1 MTRLCLS
8 FKTAVLG
15 IFLHLTAGACARSGN
30 QESVPDVV
38 PSPVQTQI
46 PPAPSPV
53 SSPSPSGPVS
63 TQVAPPNPAGT
74 VTSGGGIIYGSMGNP
89 WFMDDQPSPT
99 WCIAIDHENFGI
111 SLQDAESHIKVA
123 LKEWEPV
130 TGITFTKTDCN
141 EQTDLRFLLGTLSTQ
156 DLLDANTNKSV
167 AQHSL
172 GKSAGL
178 AVRTHYDEVAMRGR
192 GFIYLAPE
200 TGPLKLQAS
209 EIVTHPW
216 QIFGGKIFRVAVMHE
231 LGHVF
236 GLQHSHE
243 GDDLMGSRTIE
254 YLLSKKVYVE
264 IPFERTERAIF
275 HAKLKQLTPINLV
288 AFPADSEFE
297 RCFGM
302 TCTKVMINNSAEGK
316 MILQVWTR
324 VNSGGNPLD
333 SADYDLRNF
342 HPFQFQSVTELR
354 TRMID
359 MCPLSRIFRDGE
371 YRSGII
377 ATAGTFAGTMDDGH
391 TMILNW
397 TAGKRPQ
404 VIVFKGDKFSVLI
417 N

>member
-1 MTRLCLS
+1 MRRLRIRFNPAML
-8 FKTAVLG
+8 A
-15 IFLHLTAGACARSGN
+15 IFINFISSGCAQQQNPDSIPDRM
-30 QESVPDVV
+30 ESQ
-38 PSPVQTQI
+38 VQTQI
-46 PPAPSPV
+46 PPETPQVSFPSAPA
-53 SSPSPSGPVS
+53 S

-74 VTSGGGIIYGSMGNP
+74 VTSGGGIIYGSTGNP

-99 WCIAIDHENFGI
+99 WCIMIDHENFGM
-111 SLQDAESHIKVA
+111 SLYHAESHIKAA
-123 LKEWEPV
+123 LKDWEPV
-130 TGITFTKTDCN
+130 TGITFTKTDCS
-141 EQTDLRFLLGTLSTQ
+141 EQTDLRFLLGTLSPQ
-156 DLLDANTNKSV
+156 DFLDANTNKSI

-178 AVRTHYDEVAMRGR
+178 AVRTQYDEATMRGR
-192 GFIYLAPE
+192 GFVYVAPE
-200 TGPLKLQAS
+200 TGSLKLQS
-209 EIVTHPW
+209 PEIVTHPW
-216 QIFGGKIFRVAVMHE
+216 QIFGGKIFRVTVMHE

-275 HAKLKQLTPINLV
+275 HSKLKQLTPLNLV
-288 AFPADSEFE
+288 AFPVNSQFE
-297 RCFGM
+297 HCFGVK
-302 TCTKVMINNSAEGK
+302 CTKVTIDNSVDGK
-316 MILQVWTR
+316 FILQVWTR
-324 VNSGGNPLD
+324 VNWGGNPFA
-333 SADYDLRNF
+333 STDYDLQNF

-359 MCPLSRIFRDGE
+359 MSPLSRIFRDGE

-377 ATAGTFAGTMDDGH
+377 ATAGTFSGTMDDGR

-404 VIVFKGDKFSVLI
+404 VIVFKGNEFSVMF

>member
-1 MTRLCLS
+1 MRRLRIRFNPAML
-8 FKTAVLG
+8 A
-15 IFLHLTAGACARSGN
+15 IFINFISSGCAQQQNPDSIPDRM
-30 QESVPDVV
+30 ESQ
-38 PSPVQTQI
+38 VQTQI
-46 PPAPSPV
+46 PPETPQVSFPSAPA
-53 SSPSPSGPVS
+53 S

-74 VTSGGGIIYGSMGNP
+74 VTSGGGLIYGSTGNP

-99 WCIAIDHENFGI
+99 WCISIDRENFGI
-111 SLQDAESHIKVA
+111 SIDAAESHIKFA

-130 TGITFTKTDCN
+130 TGITFTKTNCN
-141 EQTDLRFLLGTLSTQ
+141 EHTDLRFLLGTLSTQ

-178 AVRTHYDEVAMRGR
+178 AVRTHYDEASMRGR
-192 GFIYLAPE
+192 GFIYVAPE
-200 TGPLKLQAS
+200 TGPLKIQAS

-264 IPFERTERAIF
+264 IPFEPTERAIF
-275 HAKLKQLTPINLV
+275 HAKLKQLTPLNLV
-288 AFPADSEFE
+288 AFPVDSEFE
-297 RCFGM
+297 RCFGAA
-302 TCTKVMINNSAEGK
+302 CTKVLIHNSVEGRV
-316 MILQVWTR
+316 ILQVWTKA
-324 VNSGGNPLD
+324 NLGDGSLD
-333 SADYDLRNF
+333 TSAMDLRNL
-342 HPFQFQSVTELR
+342 HPYQFESVTVLR
-354 TRMID
+354 TRMMD
-359 MCPLSRIFRDGE
+359 MSPLSRIFRDGD
-371 YRSGII
+371 YRPGSI
-377 ATAGTFAGTMDDGH
+377 ATAATFSGTMDDGR

-404 VIVFKGDKFSVLI
+404 VIAFKGDRYSVVF

>member
-1 MTRLCLS
+1 MRRLRICSNPATL
-8 FKTAVLG
+8 A
-15 IFLHLTAGACARSGN
+15 IFINFTSSGCAQHQN
-30 QESVPDVV
+30 PESIPDRME
-38 PSPVQTQI
+38 SQVQTQI
-46 PPAPSPV
+46 PPETP
-53 SSPSPSGPVS
+53 
-63 TQVAPPNPAGT
+63 QVAPPNPAGT
-74 VTSGGGIIYGSMGNP
+74 VTSGGGLIYGATGNP

-99 WCIAIDHENFGI
+99 WCILIDHENFGM
-111 SLQDAESHIKVA
+111 SLDHAESHIKAA

-156 DLLDANTNKSV
+156 DLLDANTNKGF
-167 AQHSL
+167 AQHAL

-178 AVRTHYDEVAMRGR
+178 AVRTQYDEASMRGR
-192 GFIYLAPE
+192 GFIYLASE
-200 TGPLKLQAS
+200 TGPLKIQAS

-254 YLLSKKVYVE
+254 YLLSKKGYVE
-264 IPFERTERAIF
+264 IPFEPTERAIF
-275 HAKLKQLTPINLV
+275 NAKLKQLTPLNLV
-288 AFPADSEFE
+288 AFPTDSEFE
-297 RCFGM
+297 QCVFS
-302 TCTKVMINNSAEGK
+302 TCTRILIHNSVKGK

-324 VNSGGNPLD
+324 VNSGGD
-333 SADYDLRNF
+333 SFESTDFDVRDF
-342 HPFQFQSVTELR
+342 HRFQFQSVTELR

-359 MCPLSRIFRDGE
+359 ISPLSRIFRDGE
-371 YRSGII
+371 FRTGII
-377 ATAGTFAGTMDDGH
+377 ATVGTFSGTMDDGR

-404 VIVFKGDKFSVLI
+404 VIAFKGDRYSVVF